1 MFSPMLSSLAKRS
14 SRALFSTMPH
24 PYADLAGKVC
34 VVAGSGNPA
43 NERHGLGAMTSIY
56 LARYGAKVVS
66 VSHMDESAARVT
78 KAITDEGNE
87 GVGFV
92 GDMRDYDKVT
102 ELKDF
107 VLEKY
112 GKVDVL
118 INAGIHDALPN
129 GFKKMT
135 LEKWQSNMDLNLN
148 VHFHLIHAFLPAFH
162 DGGSGNIIHFNTFGG
177 NNSLGMGAQR
187 HGYFAGK
194 GGAAILT
201 RRIGIENSKKAIRA
215 NVLAIGYAEGPLVDR
230 AVAQADADINAV
242 NEKRGANVPRG
253 YQITPDE
260 VAGAACFLASDASSS
275 INAAEIFADGGNH
288 GVTYGP

>member
-1 MFSPMLSSLAKRS
+1 MMASRMLATRS

-34 VVAGSGNPA
+34 VVAGAGNPPS
-43 NERHGLGAMTSIY
+43 ERHGLGAMTAIT

-66 VSHMDESAARVT
+66 VSHIAENSETLTAAIQ
-78 KAITDEGNE
+78 AEGNE
-87 GVGFV
+87 ACHFV
-92 GDMRDYDKVT
+92 GDMRDYDQVT
-102 ELKDF
+102 ALKDF
-107 VLEKY
+107 AVEKY
-112 GKVDVL
+112 GTCDVL

-135 LEKWQSNMDLNLN
+135 LEKWKSNMDLNLN
-148 VHFHLIHAFLPAFH
+148 CHFHLIHAFIPLFH
-162 DGGSGNIIHFNTFGG
+162 EKGSGNIIHFNTFGG
-177 NNSLGMGAQR
+177 AVSLGMGPQR

-201 RRIGIENSKKAIRA
+201 RRIGIENSKKNIRG

-230 AVAQADADINAV
+230 AVAQAGADPSAVDAA
-242 NEKRGANVPRG
+242 RGANVPRG
-253 YQITPDE
+253 TQITPDE

-288 GVTYGP
+288 GCTYGP